1 MSTLPLA
8 LEKLVRAKAKAGRY
22 DSASEVVR
30 EALRIMEEREA
41 RRSTPVSTPCGVEK
55 VWMARRSSVLWSG
68 KGQRVSEAP
77 RPGRERS
84 LPSFR
89 EGEPRF
95 TDPRA
100 EGRSPWQSSITWPVN
115 FGRPAR
121 TSFRCEPT
129 CFFKV
134 QPSRNKAAY
143 TRGALVDRQ
152 TLTRRT
158 GP

>member
-1 MSTLPLA
+1 MERPTRKRSLRSNWYRELQSKPARKPDEIRWLPTLTMFALTKVSSRNSSMNVNLTPA

-84 LPSFR
+84 FPSFR

-100 EGRSPWQSSITWPVN
+100 EGRSTASPNP
-115 FGRPAR
+115 
-121 TSFRCEPT
+121 
-129 CFFKV
+129 
-134 QPSRNKAAY
+134 
-143 TRGALVDRQ
+143 
-152 TLTRRT
+152 
-158 GP
+158 